1 MAFRIVNLKNPSQL
15 PIAVKM
21 VGVALEKATVK
32 ALQRTA
38 RFGHT
43 AVIRTAAKTKP
54 KPEAS
59 QTYRQ
64 AWTVQKTKTGAILG
78 NSARSS
84 YFVEV
89 GRRAGRMPP
98 YSNPAEGILHWVML
112 KRFKFGSDGKIQ
124 KRKPRKKSGSGKK
137 KSPAEQK
144 VASQKGKAQKNA
156 GGKPKKP
163 SKASLG
169 KRKAQQR
176 FAYLVARKIAK
187 KGTPGRYVLARTMP
201 AIRKRAIKEQRK
213 ALRKVTQKK
222 GRP

>member
-1 MAFRIVNLKNPSQL
+1 MGFRIIRLSNPSQL
-15 PIAVKM
+15 PLAVKM
-21 VGVALEKATVK
+21 VGTALEQATINSLRK
-32 ALQRTA
+32 TA

-98 YSNPAEGILHWVML
+98 YSNPAEGILLWVQL

-124 KRKPRKKSGSGKK
+124 KRKPRKSGGGKK
-137 KSPAEQK
+137 KTPAE
-144 VASQKGKAQKNA
+144 QKGKAQGAA

-176 FAYLVARKIAK
+176 FAFLVARKIAK

-201 AIRKRAIKEQRK
+201 KIQKRAIKETKR